1 MLPGAEIIEKGLAD
15 LDAERETVE
24 SLLVSIGAPRLRRA
38 GIVVPQNTFHSPEH
52 RLYDLLFKTDPETA
66 YSRYNSLIRRL
77 VSFERAAECGI

>member
-24 SLLVSIGAPRLRRA
+24 SLGFNWSSPPQTT
-38 GIVVPQNTFHSPEH
+38 GIVVPQNTFPSPEH